1 MCKAWFVFPQ
11 RKQHF
16 SNILF
21 NLLFFA
27 GFLYIIRILAP
38 YGEVWW
44 LLITQITKK
53 TKRTTFENQ
62 LINCNRRERKCEKK
76 QPIYMSAATRNMNF
90 RLELEPS
97 IDFRKKVWFLLQFE
111 VAVALNTSKTLPNIT
126 FKESLQIHTC
136 LL

>member
-1 MCKAWFVFPQ
+1 M
-11 RKQHF
+11 
-16 SNILF
+16 
-21 NLLFFA
+21 
-27 GFLYIIRILAP
+27 
-38 YGEVWW
+38 
-44 LLITQITKK
+44 ITNNKDYQKK

-62 LINCNRRERKCEKK
+62 LINCNKRERKREKK
-76 QPIYMSAATRNMNF
+76 PIYMSAATRNMNF

-97 IDFRKKVWFLLQFE
+97 IDFHKKVWFLLQFE

>member
-1 MCKAWFVFPQ
+1 M
-11 RKQHF
+11 
-16 SNILF
+16 
-21 NLLFFA
+21 
-27 GFLYIIRILAP
+27 
-38 YGEVWW
+38 
-44 LLITQITKK
+44 
-53 TKRTTFENQ
+53 
-62 LINCNRRERKCEKK
+62 KK